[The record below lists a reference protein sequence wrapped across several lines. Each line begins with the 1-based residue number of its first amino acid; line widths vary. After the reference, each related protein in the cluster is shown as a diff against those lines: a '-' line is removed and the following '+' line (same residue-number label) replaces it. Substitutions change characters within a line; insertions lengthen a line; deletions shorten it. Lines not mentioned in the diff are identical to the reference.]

1 MIPISLRVLEIL
13 EQGSPKALPEF
24 RNWKKERRVTICLR
38 KREENEEKEEEK
50 MKKLLPKRTVEL
62 LTLQQSWTKRKTM
75 TLRKIPMS
83 LRKQMIF
90 P

>member
-1 MIPISLRVLEIL
+1 M
-13 EQGSPKALPEF
+13 
-24 RNWKKERRVTICLR
+24 TICLR

-50 MKKLLPKRTVEL
+50 MKKLLPKRTVES
-62 LTLQQSWTKRKTM
+62 LTLQQSWTKRKMM

-83 LRKQMIF
+83 LRKQMMF